1 MASGAEIMVKC
12 LENEDVHLVFG
23 YPGAAI
29 CPFYDCLIPSA
40 IQHILVREEQNAAHM
55 ANGYARSCGKVGVC
69 VVTSG
74 PGATNLI
81 TGIATAY
88 MDSIPLVIISG
99 QVNSWLLGRDVFQE
113 ADITGA
119 CESFTKHS
127 YLVKDAADLPRIFKE
142 AFHIAAT
149 GRPGPVLIDVPCDVQ
164 NQKVKSWSYPEAA
177 DIRGYKPRTQG
188 HALQVRKALKAIE
201 EAERP
206 IICCGG
212 GVVLAN
218 AREEMTAFAKK
229 SGIPVCATMMGIGV
243 TPMNSDYYM
252 GMIGMH
258 GRTSANLTMQ
268 QADLVILCGARVG
281 DRAVSAPQQIAEKAK
296 IIHIDV
302 DPAEIGK
309 NMPVDIPIVGDVRQV
324 LQSMTEQVTDTVPE
338 AWKQKVLD
346 YKNQFPP
353 RGEPREDSVEPRV
366 FIRDLSAM
374 MEENAILVA
383 DVGQN
388 QIWAARNFNVKEGRF
403 LTSGGLGTMGYAIPA
418 ALGAKMA
425 KPNRQVVAVCG
436 DGSFQMAMCELGTL
450 IQNDTDIKII
460 IMQNGVLGMVKEVQ
474 DKQYGSRHIGTSL
487 KYGAPD
493 FVKLAES
500 YGIRASLACSNAQ
513 AKEQAK
519 EMLQCSE
526 PYILVCRVDPATPT
540 I

>member
-1 MASGAEIMVKC
+1 M
-12 LENEDVHLVFG
+12 LF
-23 YPGAAI
+23 
-29 CPFYDCLIPSA
+29 
-40 IQHILVREEQNAAHM
+40 
-55 ANGYARSCGKVGVC
+55 RS
-69 VVTSG
+69 
-74 PGATNLI
+74 
-81 TGIATAY
+81 
-88 MDSIPLVIISG
+88 
-99 QVNSWLLGRDVFQE
+99 
-113 ADITGA
+113 
-119 CESFTKHS
+119 
-127 YLVKDAADLPRIFKE
+127 
-142 AFHIAAT
+142 
-149 GRPGPVLIDVPCDVQ
+149 
-164 NQKVKSWSYPEAA
+164 
-177 DIRGYKPRTQG
+177 
-188 HALQVRKALKAIE
+188 
-201 EAERP
+201 
-206 IICCGG
+206 
-212 GVVLAN
+212 
-218 AREEMTAFAKK
+218 
-229 SGIPVCATMMGIGV
+229 
-243 TPMNSDYYM
+243 
-252 GMIGMH
+252 
-258 GRTSANLTMQ
+258 
-268 QADLVILCGARVG
+268 
-281 DRAVSAPQQIAEKAK
+281 
-296 IIHIDV
+296 
-302 DPAEIGK
+302 
-309 NMPVDIPIVGDVRQV
+309 
-324 LQSMTEQVTDTVPE
+324 
-338 AWKQKVLD
+338 
-346 YKNQFPP
+346 
-353 RGEPREDSVEPRV
+353 RV

-487 KYGAPD
+487 KDGAPD